1 MKICYKRVST
11 NDGSQNTER
20 QFWNDNT
27 FDKIFEDHASGKD
40 LNRPALLQLIEFA
53 RENDEVHIWDLS
65 RCGRNLKNV
74 IDLIQVL
81 NDKGVTVKFEKEG
94 LTFDGKTDNPMARLQ
109 LHILS
114 AVYQFERSV
123 LLQRQAE
130 GIAVAKARGKYKG
143 RSCALSAE
151 ERKNLVEKHRNGM
164 KVCQLQREYGLSR
177 QTIYNYLNAE

>member
-11 NDGSQNTER
+11 NDGSQSTER

-40 LNRPALLQLIEFA
+40 MNREGLHQMIDFA
-53 RENDEVHIWDLS
+53 REGDEVHMWDLS

-74 IDLIQVL
+74 IDLVQTL
-81 NDKGVTVKFEKEG
+81 NDKGVTVCFEKEK
-94 LTFDGKTDNPMARLQ
+94 LTFNGRNDNPMARLQ

-130 GIAVAKARGKYKG
+130 GIAVAKSKGKYTG
-143 RSCALSAE
+143 RVCALSAE
-151 ERKNLVEKHRNGM
+151 QRKMLIEKPEMPLLHYISEKFRWIR
-164 KVCQLQREYGLSR
+164 KVSELIRKG
-177 QTIYNYLNAE
+177 I